1 MEQRYANW
9 GHEGEQVYLTLAGP
23 RCLVCDKLVVPK
35 PLGEAESA
43 DSVLEYTGCQC
54 PCNDPRYGDWLRPLR
69 AKYECALRNGF
80 TWDRW
85 LMTELAALFHEID
98 HLRARQP
105 HNRPT

>member
-9 GHEGEQVYLTLAGP
+9 GHAGEQVYLTLAGP
-23 RCLVCDKLVVPK
+23 RCALCDKFIAAK
-35 PLGEAESA
+35 PTSDGGP
-43 DSVLEYTGCQC
+43 DTRDQEYTGCQC
-54 PCNDPRYGDWLRPLR
+54 PCNDPRYGADWITPLR
-69 AKYECALRNGF
+69 AKFELARRSGF

-105 HNRPT
+105 HT